1 MRGKKVNLRSGDFL
15 LVILTI
21 ALVIFG
27 IIMVFSASY
36 YQSINESESGSPYNY
51 LIRDIIWAALGFVLM
66 IITTALDYRIY
77 RKIAVPALIISFVLL
92 VLLLIPGVGHESN
105 GAVRWL
111 GVGGLTIMPGEIAKI
126 ALILFVAWFLSENP
140 RRILSLTRG
149 ILPLFGLCG
158 LYGGLILMQPNMS
171 TAITVVAIVIVMMF
185 VAGDRKSVV

>member
-92 VLLLIPGVGHESN
+92 VLLLI
-105 GAVRWL
+105 
-111 GVGGLTIMPGEIAKI
+111 
-126 ALILFVAWFLSENP
+126 
-140 RRILSLTRG
+140 LSL
-149 ILPLFGLCG
+149 IH
-158 LYGGLILMQPNMS
+158 I
-171 TAITVVAIVIVMMF
+171 
-185 VAGDRKSVV
+185 

>member
-77 RKIAVPALIISFVLL
+77 RKIAVPDVYKRQ
-92 VLLLIPGVGHESN
+92 GRG
-105 GAVRWL
+105 WL
-111 GVGGLTIMPGEIAKI
+111 
-126 ALILFVAWFLSENP
+126 
-140 RRILSLTRG
+140 
-149 ILPLFGLCG
+149 
-158 LYGGLILMQPNMS
+158 
-171 TAITVVAIVIVMMF
+171 
-185 VAGDRKSVV
+185 